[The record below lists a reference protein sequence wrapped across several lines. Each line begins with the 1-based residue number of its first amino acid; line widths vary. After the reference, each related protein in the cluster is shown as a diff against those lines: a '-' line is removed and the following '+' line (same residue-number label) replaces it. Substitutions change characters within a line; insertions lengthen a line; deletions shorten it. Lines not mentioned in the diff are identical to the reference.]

1 MASKSKIEWTESTWN
16 PVSGCT
22 KISRGCDNC
31 YAERMAIRLKAMG
44 TRGYENGFEVTMH
57 SHALEKPLKMKKPQV
72 IFVNSMSDI
81 FHEKIPDEFIFQIFE
96 VMNKA
101 HWHTFQVLTKRPKRL
116 AKLAAKLNWTENIW
130 MGVTVEANEYVD
142 RVDYLRY
149 CPAKIKF
156 LSLEPLIDSVD
167 KLDYSGI
174 DWVIAGGES
183 GYGARVMQ
191 KEWVLEI
198 RDRCEN
204 ENIDFFFKQW
214 GGVNKKKAGRLL
226 DGKYYDAMP
235 ELFSNVLIAQNRVL
249 LWRMVRRW
257 EIPPY
262 ALQKNY
268 KSAQGGFIHRQ
279 EENINLKHRC
289 LGDTNAI

>member
-1 MASKSKIEWTESTWN
+1 MSKSKIEWTESTWN

-22 KISRGCDNC
+22 KVSRGCDNC
-31 YAERMAIRLKAMG
+31 YAERMAMRLKAMG
-44 TRGYENGFEVTMH
+44 TRGYENGFDVTLH
-57 SHALEKPLKMKKPQV
+57 PHALDKPLKMKKSQV

-81 FHEKIPDEFIFQIFE
+81 FHDKIPDEFIFQIFE

-116 AKLAAKLNWTENIW
+116 AKMASQLNWTDNIW
-130 MGVTVEANEYVD
+130 MGVTVEANEYVH
-142 RVDYLRY
+142 RVDYLRD

-167 KLDYSGI
+167 KLDYTGI

-198 RDRCEN
+198 KDRCEN

-214 GGVNKKKAGRLL
+214 GGVNKKKAGREL
-226 DGKYYDAMP
+226 DGKYYDDMP
-235 ELFSNVLIAQNRVL
+235 ELISNL
-249 LWRMVRRW
+249 LT
-257 EIPPY
+257 
-262 ALQKNY
+262 A
-268 KSAQGGFIHRQ
+268 
-279 EENINLKHRC
+279 
-289 LGDTNAI
+289 

>member
-1 MASKSKIEWTESTWN
+1 MSKSKIEWTESTWN

-31 YAERMAIRLKAMG
+31 YAERMAMRLKAMG

-57 SHALEKPLKMKKPQV
+57 PHALEKPLKMKKPQV

-81 FHEKIPDEFIFQIFE
+81 FHEKIPDEFIFEIFE

-116 AKLAAKLNWTENIW
+116 AKLAEKLNWTENIW
-130 MGVTVEANEYVD
+130 MGVTVEANEYAD
-142 RVDYLRY
+142 RVDYLRD

-167 KLDYSGI
+167 KLDYRGI

-214 GGVNKKKAGRLL
+214 GGINKKKAGRLL

-235 ELFSNVLIAQNRVL
+235 ELFSNVLIA
-249 LWRMVRRW
+249 
-257 EIPPY
+257 
-262 ALQKNY
+262 
-268 KSAQGGFIHRQ
+268 
-279 EENINLKHRC
+279 
-289 LGDTNAI
+289 